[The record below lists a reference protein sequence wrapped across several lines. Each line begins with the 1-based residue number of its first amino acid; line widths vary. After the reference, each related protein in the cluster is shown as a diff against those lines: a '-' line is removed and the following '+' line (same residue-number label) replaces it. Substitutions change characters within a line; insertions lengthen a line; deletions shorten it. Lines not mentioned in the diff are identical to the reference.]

1 MVIKKL
7 NNSVAKGMSRRNF
20 IGQASCAALGYST
33 LLSSLVNLKA
43 INAAAF
49 ANSAIAS
56 GNEYKALVCVLMGGG
71 NDAFQMLLARSQ
83 AEYNEYATTRSNLA
97 IQRDQ
102 ILPITEV
109 TPDGR
114 DFGVHPAMSGVQQ
127 LFNDRKLAF
136 ISNIGT
142 LLDHT
147 TPDDYYTYQG
157 LPLGLYS
164 HADQVQQWQT
174 GIPHER
180 AAIGWGGRVADLIR
194 DMNDNQDISMNVSL
208 SGTNIFQTGAST
220 IEYALDPYNGS
231 IGIYGYN
238 PDDMYDDFN
247 ILRTRAIDNM
257 FEKEYSNMFQQT
269 YVDVIRRSRDANL
282 QFEGALDQVP
292 ELQTEF
298 SDNYISQSFH
308 MISRVMAAREAL
320 GMRRQIFFIDFGG
333 WDHHDEVLQNQQDML
348 GILSNA
354 LHEFDTATTELNL
367 SECVTTFTVSEFART
382 LTSNGNGTD
391 HAWGSNVMVMGG
403 DVRGGEIYGQFP
415 SLALNG
421 PRIVSDGVLIP
432 TTSTDEYFAELALWF
447 GVPKSELVTIFPNLG
462 RFYNIGSQDYPIG
475 FLNT

>member
-1 MVIKKL
+1 
-7 NNSVAKGMSRRNF
+7 MSRRNF
-20 IGQASCAALGYST
+20 IGQVSCAALGYST
-33 LLSSLVNLKA
+33 MLSSLVNLKA
-43 INAAAF
+43 INAAAL
-49 ANSAIAS
+49 ANSAIA
-56 GNEYKALVCVLMGGG
+56 GAGEYKALVCVLLGGG

-83 AEYNEYATTRSNLA
+83 AEYNEYAATRSNLA
-97 IQRDQ
+97 IQRNQ

-114 DFGVHPAMSGVQQ
+114 EFGVHPAMSGVQQ
-127 LFNDRKLAF
+127 LFNERKLSF
-136 ISNIGT
+136 IANIGT

-174 GIPHER
+174 GLPHER
-180 AAIGWGGRVADLIR
+180 AGIGWGGKVADLIR
-194 DMNDNQDISMNVSL
+194 DMNENQEISMNVSL

-231 IGIYGYN
+231 VGIYGYN

-247 ILRTRAIDNM
+247 ILRTQAINSM
-257 FEKEYSNMFQQT
+257 FEREYSDMFQKT

-292 ELQTEF
+292 QLQTEF

-308 MISRVMAAREAL
+308 MISRVMAARETL
-320 GMRRQIFFIDFGG
+320 GMRRQIFFVDFGG
-333 WDHHDEVLQNQQDML
+333 WDHHDEVLENQQEML
-348 GILSNA
+348 GILSDA
-354 LHEFDTATTELNL
+354 LREFNTATEELNL
-367 SECVTTFTVSEFART
+367 AECVTTFTASEFART

-403 DVRGGEIYGQFP
+403 SVRGGEIYGQFP
-415 SLALNG
+415 SLAMNA
-421 PRIVSDGVLIP
+421 PRIVSDGVLVP

-447 GVPKSELVTIFPNLG
+447 GVPKTELVTIFPNLG
-462 RFYNIGSQDYPIG
+462 RFYDIGSQNHPIG

>member
-1 MVIKKL
+1 M
-7 NNSVAKGMSRRNF
+7 
-20 IGQASCAALGYST
+20 
-33 LLSSLVNLKA
+33 
-43 INAAAF
+43 
-49 ANSAIAS
+49 
-56 GNEYKALVCVLMGGG
+56 
-71 NDAFQMLLARSQ
+71 
-83 AEYNEYATTRSNLA
+83 
-97 IQRDQ
+97 
-102 ILPITEV
+102 
-109 TPDGR
+109 
-114 DFGVHPAMSGVQQ
+114 
-127 LFNDRKLAF
+127 
-136 ISNIGT
+136 
-142 LLDHT
+142 DHT

-180 AAIGWGGRVADLIR
+180 ADIGWGGRVADLIR